1 MPVDKEI
8 LQRRWRWLGH
18 ILRKPP
24 SNITWQALT
33 WNPPGKRKEV
43 DHVTAGEGIWRQ
55 MLKARERTRENS
67 TGPSRMETT
76 CWQPMPQEG

>member
-1 MPVDKEI
+1 MDPPP
-8 LQRRWRWLGH
+8 LQEKG
-18 ILRKPP
+18 
-24 SNITWQALT
+24 
-33 WNPPGKRKEV
+33 KEV

-76 CWQPMPQEG
+76 SWRPMPQEG